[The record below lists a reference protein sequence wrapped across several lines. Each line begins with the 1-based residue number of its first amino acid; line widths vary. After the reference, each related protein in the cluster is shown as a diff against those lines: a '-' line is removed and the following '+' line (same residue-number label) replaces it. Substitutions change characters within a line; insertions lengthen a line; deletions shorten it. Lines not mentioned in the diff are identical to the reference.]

1 MIKETIYS
9 ILKNTFGYDKFRPLQ
24 EEAITSVCEGNDVLL
39 VLPTGGGKSICFQI
53 PALLKKG
60 ISVVVSPLIAL
71 MDDQVRSLNEHG
83 ISAYAIHGNV
93 SPSDLNIIYNKI
105 TSDHTSVLYMAPERL
120 LTESMLKYLI
130 SMNVSLFAI
139 DEAHCVSVWGNDFRP
154 EYEKLRILKEKF
166 PNVPTIALTATADSA
181 TQKDIIDK
189 LGLNNP
195 KHLLG
200 SFERKNITITAKPG
214 TDRIKKIRK
223 FINKHEDGSGIIYC
237 LSRKACESLAENLQ
251 GFGLDSAFYHAGM
264 NAEERRFVYDKFI
277 YDEIKIVCATIAFG
291 MGIDKSNIRWV
302 IHYNMPKNMEG
313 YYQEIGRS
321 GRDGEPAEALLF
333 SSYADV
339 VKLRSFIDGSD
350 ADNQFKIIQSQKLNR
365 MWEFANAFN
374 CRTNMILNYFGEF
387 RSSDCGH
394 CDNCLHPAEMI
405 DGKVIAQ
412 KAMSAIYRSKE
423 RLTLHNLI
431 DVLRGSN
438 KTELKKW
445 GWDKIKTFGAGKDLS
460 NEDWRAYIIQ
470 LINMGYIK
478 IDYLNYS
485 KLQLTHL
492 SQKVLFGDEQ
502 ISLAKFV
509 WQEKKKEKKK
519 AQTQKITDFDI
530 YLFRELKKVRSFIAK
545 ERGVPPY
552 IVFGDASLREMAHY
566 KPKTKLEFS
575 NIKGVGEF
583 KLSEFGDAFMEVIQE
598 HDRN

>member
-1 MIKETIYS
+1 
-9 ILKNTFGYDKFRPLQ
+9 
-24 EEAITSVCEGNDVLL
+24 
-39 VLPTGGGKSICFQI
+39 
-53 PALLKKG
+53 
-60 ISVVVSPLIAL
+60 
-71 MDDQVRSLNEHG
+71 
-83 ISAYAIHGNV
+83 
-93 SPSDLNIIYNKI
+93 
-105 TSDHTSVLYMAPERL
+105 
-120 LTESMLKYLI
+120 
-130 SMNVSLFAI
+130 
-139 DEAHCVSVWGNDFRP
+139 
-154 EYEKLRILKEKF
+154 
-166 PNVPTIALTATADSA
+166 
-181 TQKDIIDK
+181 
-189 LGLNNP
+189 
-195 KHLLG
+195 
-200 SFERKNITITAKPG
+200 
-214 TDRIKKIRK
+214 
-223 FINKHEDGSGIIYC
+223 
-237 LSRKACESLAENLQ
+237 
-251 GFGLDSAFYHAGM
+251 M

-438 KTELKKW
+438 KAELKKW

-519 AQTQKITDFDI
+519 AQTQKITDYDI

-583 KLSEFGDAFMEVIQE
+583 KLSEFGDAFMEVIQD